1 MMPFP
6 VIPARLEALRLRY
19 ASDDSGA
26 LADYIP
32 ELAKADPSWFGMS
45 LCTID
50 GHVYDCGDSD
60 QEFTIQSVSKP
71 FVYALALAD
80 NGPTAMLERVG
91 VEPSGKAF
99 NSILLDGTNRPH
111 NPMVNAGAIATVAMV
126 RGVDGRFDRILETL
140 GAFAGRTLSMDD
152 SVYESER
159 ETGHQNR
166 AIAHLMRTAGV
177 FDLDV
182 EEVLDV
188 YFRQCSVLVT
198 SRDLAVMAATLA
210 NGGRNPVTGRTALPS
225 EAVGDVLSV
234 MFTSGMYDY
243 SGEWAFETGMPAKSG
258 VSGGIAGLIPGQA
271 GLGVF
276 SPLVDDRGNSVRGA
290 QVCQDFSKDLGFHLF
305 RNRTDSLPPIKSV
318 SIGSA
323 RHSYRVRSIA
333 ETQLLKHHGN
343 RITAFELQG
352 PWTFIAVERLMR
364 RVGELDSGFVI
375 LETSRIGSV
384 DEVAGALMNE
394 FADSIAANGGTLIL
408 SGTVPTRLT
417 GLSTVTFP
425 TIDEALE
432 WSEERVLSNL
442 SPEGR
447 PGSTVTVADSDLGR
461 GLDADAA
468 EALARAGRMMRIA
481 EGSAVVH
488 EGTAARSMYLVTS
501 GHLTA
506 SIGDRRVASF
516 GPGAIFGEM
525 SFLTGARRTATVV
538 ADTACRLVEFNDIG
552 ALSPEIRERVHRNIA
567 VVIAQR
573 LTVANRTMTD
583 G

>member
-1 MMPFP
+1 MPSP

-19 ASDDSGA
+19 AADDSGS

-32 ELAKADPSWFGMS
+32 ELAKADPSWFGLS

-50 GHVYDCGDSD
+50 GHVYDSGDSD

-71 FVYALALAD
+71 FAYALALAD
-80 NGPTAMLERVG
+80 NGPERMLERVG

-99 NSILLDGTNRPH
+99 NSILLDGSNRPH
-111 NPMVNAGAIATVAMV
+111 NPMVNAGAIATVAMI
-126 RGVDGRFDRILETL
+126 RGGADRFDRILETL
-140 GAFAGRTLSMDD
+140 GTFAGRPLSVDE
-152 SVYESER
+152 SVFESER

-166 AIAHLMRTAGV
+166 AIAHLIRTAGV
-177 FDLDV
+177 FDQ
-182 EEVLDV
+182 EVDEILDV

-210 NGGRNPVTGRTALPS
+210 NGGRNPVTGQTALPP

-243 SGEWAFETGMPAKSG
+243 SGEWAFETGLPAKSG
-258 VSGGIAGLIPGQA
+258 VSGGIAGLIPGEA

-276 SPLVDDRGNSVRGA
+276 SPLVDDRGNSVRGT
-290 QVCQDFSKDLGFHLF
+290 QVCQDFSKELGFHLF
-305 RNRTDSLPPIKSV
+305 RNRTESLPPIKSMTT
-318 SIGSA
+318 GSA

-343 RITAFELQG
+343 RITAIELQG

-364 RVGELDSGFVI
+364 TVGELDPGFVI
-375 LETSRIGSV
+375 LDTSRVGSV
-384 DEVAGALMNE
+384 DEVARALMAE
-394 FADSIAANGGTLIL
+394 FADSIADGGGTLIMA
-408 SGTVPTRLT
+408 GTLPARLT
-417 GLSTVTFP
+417 GLSKLTFP

-432 WSEERVLSNL
+432 WSEERVLSSL

-461 GLDADAA
+461 GLDEAQA
-468 EALARAGRMMRIA
+468 EALGRAGRMMRIA
-481 EGSAVVH
+481 EGSTVVR
-488 EGTAARSMYLVTS
+488 EDAGARSMYLVSS

-525 SFLTGARRTATVV
+525 SFLTGAPRTATVV

-552 ALSPEIRERVHRNIA
+552 ALPAEIRERVNRNIA
-567 VVIAQR
+567 VVIAER
-573 LTVANRTMTD
+573 LTVANRTMTE

>member
-1 MMPFP
+1 MSSP
-6 VIPARLEALRLRY
+6 VIPTRLEALRLRY
-19 ASDDSGA
+19 AGDDSGA

-50 GHVYDCGDSD
+50 GQVYDCGDSD

-80 NGPTAMLERVG
+80 NGPLRMLERVG

-99 NSILLDGTNRPH
+99 NSIMLDESNRPH
-111 NPMVNAGAIATVAMV
+111 NPMVNAGAIATAAMV
-126 RGVDGRFDRILETL
+126 RGGRARFDRILETL
-140 GAFAGRTLSMDD
+140 GIFAGRTLSVDE
-152 SVYESER
+152 SVFESER

-166 AIAHLMRTAGV
+166 AIAHLMRTAGI
-177 FDLDV
+177 FDQ
-182 EEVLDV
+182 EVDEILDV

-243 SGEWAFETGMPAKSG
+243 SGEWAFETGLPAKSG

-276 SPLVDDRGNSVRGA
+276 SPLVDDRGNSVRGTK
-290 QVCQDFSKDLGFHLF
+290 VCQDFSKELGFHLF
-305 RNRTDSLPPIKSV
+305 RNRTESLPPIKSV
-318 SIGSA
+318 STGSA

-343 RITAFELQG
+343 RITAIELQG

-364 RVGELDSGFVI
+364 RVGELHPGFVI

-384 DEVAGALMNE
+384 DEVARALMIE
-394 FADSIAANGGTLIL
+394 FADAITAEGGTLIL
-408 SGTVPTRLT
+408 AGSVPAPLAGLT
-417 GLSTVTFP
+417 GLTFP

-432 WSEERVLSNL
+432 WSEERVLSTL
-442 SPEGR
+442 APEGR
-447 PGSTVTVADSDLGR
+447 PGSTVTVAASDLGR
-461 GLDADAA
+461 GLGAD
-468 EALARAGRMMRIA
+468 ETQALSRAGRMMRIA
-481 EGSAVVH
+481 GGSTVVSEGV
-488 EGTAARSMYLVTS
+488 AARSMYLVTS

-506 SIGDRRVASF
+506 SIGDQRVASF

-525 SFLTGARRTATVV
+525 SFLTGAPRTATVV
-538 ADTACRLVEFNDIG
+538 ADNPCRLVEFNDIG
-552 ALSPEIRERVHRNIA
+552 ALTPEIRERVHRNIA
-567 VVIAQR
+567 VVVAER
-573 LTVANRTMTD
+573 LTTANRTLMD

>member
-1 MMPFP
+1 MPSP
-6 VIPARLEALRLRY
+6 VIPARLESLRLRY

-50 GHVYDCGDSD
+50 GHVYDCGDSG

-80 NGPTAMLERVG
+80 NGPTEMLERVG

-99 NSILLDGTNRPH
+99 NSILLDGSNRPH

-126 RGVDGRFDRILETL
+126 RGGDARFDRILDIL
-140 GAFAGRTLSMDD
+140 GTFAGRPLSVDE
-152 SVYESER
+152 SVYQSER

-210 NGGRNPVTGRTALPS
+210 NGGRNPVTGRVALPP

-243 SGEWAFETGMPAKSG
+243 SGEWAFETGLPAKSG

-276 SPLVDDRGNSVRGA
+276 SPLVDERGNSVRGA

-318 SIGSA
+318 SVGSA

-343 RITAFELQG
+343 RITAIELQG

-364 RVGELDSGFVI
+364 RVGGDGSGYVI
-375 LETSRIGSV
+375 LDANGVGSV
-384 DEVAGALMNE
+384 DEVARALMIE
-394 FADSIAANGGTLIL
+394 FAQSITESGGTLIL
-408 SGTVPTRLT
+408 AGTVPARLT
-417 GLSTVTFP
+417 DLSDLTFP

-432 WSEERVLSNL
+432 WSEEQVLSKL
-442 SPEGR
+442 APEGR
-447 PGSTVTVADSDLGR
+447 PGSTVTVAESDLGR
-461 GLDADAA
+461 GLGTA
-468 EALARAGRMMRIA
+468 EAAALAQAGRMMRIGRGA
-481 EGSAVVH
+481 TVVREG
-488 EGTAARSMYLVTS
+488 AAAQSMYLVTS

-538 ADTACRLVEFNDIG
+538 ADTACRLVEFTDIS
-552 ALSPEIRERVHRNIA
+552 ALPPEIREQVHRNIA
-567 VVIAQR
+567 VVIAER
-573 LTVANRTMTD
+573 LAAANRTMAR

>member
-1 MMPFP
+1 MPSP
-6 VIPARLEALRLRY
+6 VIPTRLEALRLRF
-19 ASDDSGA
+19 AGDDSGA

-50 GHVYDCGDSD
+50 GHVYDTGDSD

-80 NGPTAMLERVG
+80 NGPVSMLERVG

-99 NSILLDGTNRPH
+99 NSILLDGSNRPH

-126 RGVDGRFDRILETL
+126 KGGEARFERILETL
-140 GAFAGRTLSMDD
+140 GVFAGRTLSVDE
-152 SVYESER
+152 SVFGSER
-159 ETGHQNR
+159 GTGHQNR

-177 FDLDV
+177 FDREVD
-182 EEVLDV
+182 EVLDV

-210 NGGRNPVTGRTALPS
+210 NGGRNPVTGRIALPP
-225 EAVGDVLSV
+225 ETVGDVLSV

-243 SGEWAFETGMPAKSG
+243 SGEWAFETGLPAKSG
-258 VSGGIAGLIPGQA
+258 VSGGIAGLIPGEA

-276 SPLVDDRGNSVRGA
+276 SPLVDDRGNSVRGT
-290 QVCQDFSKDLGFHLF
+290 QVCQNFSKELGFHLF
-305 RNRTDSLPPIKSV
+305 RNRTESLPPIKSMTT
-318 SIGSA
+318 GSA

-333 ETQLLKHHGN
+333 ETQLLKHHGS
-343 RITAFELQG
+343 RITAIELQG

-364 RVGELDSGFVI
+364 RVGELDTGFVI
-375 LETSRIGSV
+375 LDASRVGSV
-384 DEVAGALMNE
+384 DEVAQALMVE
-394 FADSIAANGGTLIL
+394 FADSITDTGGTLVL
-408 SGTVPTRLT
+408 AGTVPARLA
-417 GLSTVTFP
+417 GLSELSFQTV
-425 TIDEALE
+425 DEALE
-432 WSEERVLSNL
+432 WCEERVLSNL
-442 SPEGR
+442 APDGR

-461 GLDADAA
+461 GLDAAEA

-481 EGSAVVH
+481 EGSTVVR
-488 EGTAARSMYLVTS
+488 EGVGARSMYLVTS

-506 SIGDRRVASF
+506 SIGDQRVASF

-525 SFLTGARRTATVV
+525 SFLTGAPRTATVV
-538 ADTACRLVEFNDIG
+538 ADAQCRLVEFNDIG
-552 ALSPEIRERVHRNIA
+552 ALSPEIPERVHRNIA
-567 VVIAQR
+567 VVIAER
-573 LTVANRTMTD
+573 LTVANRTMT
-583 G
+583 GG